1 MLAPLVSVAVAV
13 NNEEGEE
20 EFGDAAECL
29 VSTFSIISS
38 SSSSSNS
45 GSTAFIPFPISF
57 LLLLLLLLRFSSPI
71 D

>member
-1 MLAPLVSVAVAV
+1 MTAPLTPVAVAV
-13 NNEEGEE
+13 NNEEGDEE
-20 EFGDAAECL
+20 LGDAADRL

-38 SSSSSNS
+38 SSSPSSS

-57 LLLLLLLLRFSSPI
+57 LLLLLLRFSSPI